1 MLKSRDPAPTLALF
15 KGLTFKAQEPQT
27 LPTPEV
33 ASVGRVVRTPSSTPR
48 ERLTALGSS
57 ILKASREWHE
67 HTAAELAGPTAL
79 ASRFSPRQH
88 QIAN

>member
-48 ERLTALGSS
+48 ERLTALGPVDSQGVS
-57 ILKASREWHE
+57 ARLRTEHSTSWSHHE
-67 HTAAELAGPTAL
+67 
-79 ASRFSPRQH
+79 
-88 QIAN
+88 I